1 MDALLQ
7 DLRHGVRLLVK
18 NPGISLII
26 VLTFGLGISLTTLVY
41 SIVNGVLFK
50 GLPLP
55 ESHRVL
61 SIDRTEP
68 PNGERTGI
76 TVHDLEDWREQQTV
90 FDGIAAMTIGALNLA
105 DTERQP
111 ERYTA
116 GIVSANMFDVLAV
129 NPVLGRRFREG
140 EDRPGAQP
148 VIIIGYDV
156 WQTRF
161 GGEPSVLG
169 QTIRG
174 NGIQRTIVGVMPQG
188 FLFPDREQLW
198 IPLELDALGT
208 PRDAEAPHY
217 YGLARLKAGVS
228 IREALTQM
236 TAVAE
241 RLAVEYP
248 EANRDVGVALKLF
261 TMRYTGEMFGP
272 VVLTLLGAVIG
283 VLLIVCANVANLL
296 LARATLRTREVS
308 VRTAL
313 GASRIRIVR
322 QLLTEVLIVAI
333 IGGLLGYVLGT
344 QGVKWFT
351 SMTAGNP
358 PPFWITFD
366 PDHRVMLF
374 AASATLIAAVMAGM
388 FPALRASRVNISESL
403 KDESRGASSLK
414 GGRFTGGLVVAE
426 IAVSCGLLIV
436 AGLMIK
442 SSLRLNTIELPFST
456 ENIFTA
462 RISLPQA
469 DYADTASRLAF
480 YEDLLPRLE
489 ALPGV
494 ESATLSDGL
503 PARGNGTRVFEVE
516 GQSYATEEDY
526 PIAREGIVTPG
537 YFRTFGVDLLQGR
550 AFDSRD
556 RHGSQPVA
564 IVNASFA
571 GTFFPGAS
579 VLGKRIRMGRGDE
592 AARWLEVIGVVP
604 DMKMEGLANLT
615 ASPAGFYIPFLQSG
629 VGNNVNVALKTAGP
643 PMELTTDVRRA
654 VASVDPNLP
663 IHHVMS
669 MKLVIEDVTWVYRIF
684 GPLFMLLG
692 FVAMFLAAI
701 GLYGVM
707 SFAVSRRTREMGIR
721 MALGAQGRQLIGL
734 TMRKGTVQLAIGLGI
749 GIGLAVAAV
758 SPLQWILYDVSARD
772 PLVFG
777 SVFAVLAA
785 VGLLASFIPARRAT
799 KVDPVT
805 ALGAE

>member
-1 MDALLQ
+1 MDALLK
-7 DLRHGVRLLVK
+7 DLRLGLRLLVK
-18 NPGISLII
+18 NPGISLIV
-26 VLTFGLGISLTTLVY
+26 VLTFGLGIGLTTLVY

-68 PNGERTGI
+68 PNGERAAI
-76 TVHDLEDWREQQTV
+76 TVYDLADWREQQTV
-90 FDGIAAMTIGALNLA
+90 FDGIAAMTVRAVNLA

-116 GIVSANMFDVLAV
+116 GMVSANLFDVLAV
-129 NPVLGRRFREG
+129 DPILGRRFRDA

-156 WQTRF
+156 WQHRF
-161 GGEPSVLG
+161 GADPNVLG
-169 QTIRG
+169 KSIRA
-174 NGIQRTIVGVMPQG
+174 NGVQRTIVGVMPQG
-188 FLFPDREQLW
+188 FMFPDREQLW
-198 IPLELDALGT
+198 IPLELDALAT
-208 PRDAEAPHY
+208 PRDGDVPRY

-228 IREALTQM
+228 KREALTQM

-248 EANRDVGVALKLF
+248 ESNRGVGVALKEF
-261 TMRYTGEMFGP
+261 TMRYTGEAFGP

-313 GASRIRIVR
+313 GASRSRVIR
-322 QLLTEVLIVAI
+322 QLLTEVLILAV
-333 IGGLLGYVLGT
+333 IGGLLGYALGT

-351 SMTAGNP
+351 AMTAGQP
-358 PPFWITFD
+358 PPFWITFE
-366 PDHRVMLF
+366 PDYRVMLF
-374 AASATLIAAVMAGM
+374 VALATLIAAVAAGA
-388 FPALRASRVNISESL
+388 FPALRASRVNISEAL
-403 KDESRGASSLK
+403 KDDSRGASGLK
-414 GGRFTGGLVVAE
+414 GGRFTSGLVVAE
-426 IAVSCGLLIV
+426 VAVSCGLLIV

-442 SSLRLNTIELPFST
+442 SSVRLNTIELPFST

-462 RISLPQA
+462 RITLPVA
-469 DYADTASRLAF
+469 DYADTTSRLAF
-480 YEDLLPRLE
+480 YEDLLPRLQ

-503 PARGNGTRVFEVE
+503 PARGNGTRVFQVE
-516 GQSYATEEDY
+516 GQSYATREAY
-526 PIAREGIVTPG
+526 PVAREGIVTPG
-537 YFRTFGVDLLQGR
+537 YFRTFGVDVLQGR
-550 AFDSRD
+550 AFDATD
-556 RHGSQPVA
+556 RNGSLPVVV
-564 IVNASFA
+564 VNQTFA
-571 GTFFPGAS
+571 NTFFPGGT

-592 AARWLEVIGVVP
+592 AAKWLEVVGIVP
-604 DMKMEGLANLT
+604 DMKMEGLANFS

-629 VGNNVNVALKTAGP
+629 VGNNVNMAMKTAGP
-643 PMELTTDVRRA
+643 LLELTTDVRRA

-663 IHHVMS
+663 IYDVMS
-669 MKLVIEDVTWVYRIF
+669 MKLVVEDVTWLYRIF

-721 MALGAQGRQLIGL
+721 MALGARGRQLIGL
-734 TMRKGTVQLAIGLGI
+734 TMRKGVTQLALGLAIGLG
-749 GIGLAVAAV
+749 LAVVAV

-772 PLVFG
+772 PFVFG
-777 SVFAVLAA
+777 SVFAVLAL
-785 VGLLASFIPARRAT
+785 VGLMASFIPARRAT
-799 KVDPVT
+799 KVDPVI